1 MMAGFGSHTARK
13 GCRLVFILF
22 AALAGSVVRMFA
34 GEPVWHDAAA
44 FPVYGKATDSTLT
57 RYERLPAS
65 FRGVCRVPVWNL
77 GRNSAGIAL
86 RFSSDSPYIKVRWTS
101 MFCNTMSHM
110 AETGVR
116 GVDLY
121 VLTDE
126 GWRFAGAGRPKGKT
140 TEATLVGG
148 MDVCD
153 REYMMY
159 LSLYDGVDSLFVGVD
174 ENAVI
179 GVPSVSLPDRSRP
192 VIMYGTSILQGGC
205 ASRPG
210 MAHTNIIGRMLGKE
224 VINLG
229 FSGNALLDFEIAGLM
244 ASVEDPG
251 VYVLDYVPNAS
262 ADQIREKG
270 EKFFRILRDAHPDVP
285 VIFIEDPEFPHTF
298 FDKAIA
304 AEVAAKNAAQK
315 ELFGRLKESGEK
327 GIYYIGSE
335 ELIGDDGEATVDA
348 IHFTDLGMMRYAGH
362 VAPVI
367 EKALKSRH

>member
-1 MMAGFGSHTARK
+1 
-13 GCRLVFILF
+13 
-22 AALAGSVVRMFA
+22 
-34 GEPVWHDAAA
+34 
-44 FPVYGKATDSTLT
+44 
-57 RYERLPAS
+57 
-65 FRGVCRVPVWNL
+65 
-77 GRNSAGIAL
+77 
-86 RFSSDSPYIKVRWTS
+86 
-101 MFCNTMSHM
+101 
-110 AETGVR
+110 
-116 GVDLY
+116 
-121 VLTDE
+121 
-126 GWRFAGAGRPKGKT
+126 
-140 TEATLVGG
+140 
-148 MDVCD
+148 
-153 REYMMY
+153 
-159 LSLYDGVDSLFVGVD
+159 
-174 ENAVI
+174 
-179 GVPSVSLPDRSRP
+179 
-192 VIMYGTSILQGGC
+192 
-205 ASRPG
+205 
-210 MAHTNIIGRMLGKE
+210 
-224 VINLG
+224 
-229 FSGNALLDFEIAGLM
+229 M